1 MLFAGSILSN
11 IMYSSM
17 QGGRGAEFVH
27 DIDYNE
33 RAERA
38 AATAN
43 AHGFIMALPTGYST
57 GVGERG
63 VALSGGQKQRIAIAR
78 AVVQVFFRPF
88 V

>member
-1 MLFAGSILSN
+1 
-11 IMYSSM
+11 M
-17 QGGRGAEFVH
+17 QGGVNAGVV
-27 DIDYNE
+27 DTLDYNE

-43 AHGFIMALPTGYST
+43 AHGFIMALPGGYTT

-78 AVVQVFFRPF
+78 AVVQVTLMSS